1 MYFCSHIYEYSTLMV
16 VVTKSTIVAA
26 LPMPTMSVTGSMM
39 TEKSA
44 TTDNSTVHFIAL
56 PITAA
61 VAIIVIALITL
72 SSTE

>member
-1 MYFCSHIYEYSTLMV
+1 MV
-16 VVTKSTIVAA
+16 VVTKSTIVTA
-26 LPMPTMSVTGSMM
+26 LPMPTTSVTGSMM
-39 TEKSA
+39 TEKRA
-44 TTDNSTVHFIAL
+44 TTDNSTVLFIAL

>member
-1 MYFCSHIYEYSTLMV
+1 MV
-16 VVTKSTIVAA
+16 VVTKSTIVTA

-44 TTDNSTVHFIAL
+44 TTDNSAVLIIAI

-61 VAIIVIALITL
+61 VAIN
-72 SSTE
+72 SSL

>member
-1 MYFCSHIYEYSTLMV
+1 MT
-16 VVTKSTIVAA
+16 A

-44 TTDNSTVHFIAL
+44 TTDNSTVNFIAL